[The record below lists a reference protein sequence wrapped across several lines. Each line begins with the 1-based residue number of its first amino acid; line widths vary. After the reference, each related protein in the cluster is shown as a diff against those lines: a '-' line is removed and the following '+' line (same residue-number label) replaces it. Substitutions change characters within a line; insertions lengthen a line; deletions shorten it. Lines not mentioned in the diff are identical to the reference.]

1 MENLLAGIIEKIDVK
16 FGQAFFDE
24 LTLQLDKVI
33 SSDYTFIA
41 RLNVEKHTS
50 TTVSLVA
57 AGALVE
63 NFEYSLA
70 GTPCDDV
77 ANDSV
82 CLYPKGVC
90 EYFPQDQLLVDM
102 EIEGYLGTP
111 LYDSHGKVMGIVVA
125 LYKQEIVDQE
135 ITLALFKLFSSRIA
149 SEFERIKRE
158 QQLVELNN
166 TLDKRVKE
174 RTKELEGAL
183 RNLES
188 TQEKLIEVEK
198 MSALGQLVSGVAHE
212 VNTPLGIAITSASV
226 VNDILSSL
234 CSDFK
239 KELLTKARLDKYLH
253 DESDALAILICN
265 LQRAKEL
272 IDSFKNIA
280 VEQADI
286 SVEKISLSEYYHVIA
301 KTLSGLLKTKSVEL
315 NITSCNDDTIA
326 TLPGYHA
333 QVLTHLVTNSLE
345 HGFNNTQGNQIDIS
359 ISRLDQNTLSIKY
372 CDNGSGFK
380 DVDVTKIYEPFYTTK
395 RSEGN
400 TGLGLSI
407 VYNIVVQQF
416 KGDLYILESENGF
429 CLSFDVTESKC

>member
-16 FGQAFFDE
+16 FGQDFFDE

-41 RLNVEKHTS
+41 RLNLDKHTS

-57 AGALVE
+57 DGALVD
-63 NFEYSLA
+63 NFEYSLS

-82 CLYPKGVC
+82 CLYPKDVC
-90 EYFPQDQLLVDM
+90 KYFPEDQLLVDM
-102 EIEGYLGTP
+102 KIEGYLGTP
-111 LYDSHGKVMGIVVA
+111 LYDSQGQVMGIVVA
-125 LYKQEIVDQE
+125 LYKQEVVDQE

-158 QQLVELNN
+158 QQLMELND
-166 TLDKRVKE
+166 TLDKRVKD
-174 RTKELEGAL
+174 RTTELENAL
-183 RNLES
+183 EDLEN
-188 TQEKLIEVEK
+188 TQDKLIEVEK

-212 VNTPLGIAITSASV
+212 VNTPLGVAITSASV
-226 VNDILSSL
+226 VNDILSNL

-253 DESDALAILICN
+253 DESDALVILISN

-272 IDSFKNIA
+272 IESFKSIA
-280 VEQADI
+280 VDQADI
-286 SVEKISLSEYYHVIA
+286 SVDRIRLSEYYQVIA
-301 KTLSGLLKTKSVEL
+301 NTLSGVLKTKSVDL
-315 NITSCNDDTIA
+315 NITSCEDDLIK

-333 QVLTHLVTNSLE
+333 QVLTNLITNSLE
-345 HGFNNTQGNQIDIS
+345 HGFSNAEGNVIDIN
-359 ISRLDQNTLSIKY
+359 ISRVDQNTLCVKY
-372 CDNGSGFK
+372 SDNGCGFK
-380 DVDVTKIYEPFYTTK
+380 DVDLTKIYEPFYTTK
-395 RSEGN
+395 RSAGN

-407 VYNIVVQQF
+407 VYNIIVQQF
-416 KGDLYILESENGF
+416 KGELDILESENGF
-429 CLSFDVTESKC
+429 CLSFAVTETKV